1 MALVDRSGET
11 VLGLSRGVIQAAAA
25 HRHSSVSAAAPAS
38 SSRRHRNRW
47 RSGQDDLLQFLTQR
61 NLARLRDDFARR
73 ADGSGLPLEVF
84 VHVMHQCLGMYIPN
98 SNRLDFTAQCVEL
111 FNQACAR
118 LCNSVGGERG
128 GGGARV
134 ACACMCLRVFVCS
147 VFVCVSHAC
156 ARARACASM

>member
-1 MALVDRSGET
+1 MSALVDRSGGET

-111 FNQACAR
+111 FNQACIAALQLRWWRAR
-118 LCNSVGGERG
+118 WWW
-128 GGGARV
+128 
-134 ACACMCLRVFVCS
+134 CACCVRVY
-147 VFVCVSHAC
+147 VFACVCV
-156 ARARACASM
+156 